1 MDLFRFVH
9 GLGQPLL
16 HSEKIKSDFYNNK
29 EEEKPSKI
37 ESHYTHY
44 RMKNDDDDKNYPH
57 IYLEHCR
64 YREMKKK
71 EKKTRCISEE
81 IVIAN
86 NNDESDESVD

>member
-1 MDLFRFVH
+1 
-9 GLGQPLL
+9 
-16 HSEKIKSDFYNNK
+16 
-29 EEEKPSKI
+29 
-37 ESHYTHY
+37 
-44 RMKNDDDDKNYPH
+44 MKNDDDDKNYPH